1 MLRILGR
8 PTSINVR
15 KVIWSAAEIGIDF
28 CIEEQWAATANV
40 KSPEFL
46 ALNPNGLVPVI
57 KDENGILWESNTI
70 CRYLAAEH
78 KREDLLPIEP
88 FARAEV
94 EKWMDWQAGD
104 LNSAWRNAFMWLVR
118 QDPAFDHATNVER
131 SVKHWNSLMELLD
144 AQLSDQRNYIT
155 GDQFSLADVALGLAI
170 QRWKLTPID
179 RPETMYVNAYAKR
192 LADRAAAKQWIAT
205 DIP

>member
-28 CIEEQWAATANV
+28 YIEDQWAATASV

-57 KDENGILWESNTI
+57 EDENGFLWESNTI
-70 CRYLAAEH
+70 CRYLAAAH
-78 KREDLLPIEP
+78 NREDLLPVEP
-88 FARAEV
+88 FARANV

-104 LNSAWRNAFMWLVR
+104 LNSAWRNAFMCLVR
-118 QDPAFDHATNVER
+118 QDPAFNDARNVEQ
-131 SVKHWNSLMELLD
+131 STKQWNALMELLD
-144 AQLSDQRNYIT
+144 AQLSDQRDYVT
-155 GDQFSLADVALGLAI
+155 GDQFSLADVGLGLAV
-170 QRWKLTPID
+170 QRWKLTPIA
-179 RPETMYVNAYAKR
+179 RPETIYVDAYAKR
-192 LADRAAAKQWIAT
+192 LADRTAAKRWIAT